1 MPPPRTLPTT
11 SSASLAW
18 TALLDAS
25 SDLLALLGAQ
35 GELVWVNAGFEVGSG
50 YRWSEIAQRS
60 AVELLRTPA
69 SEAEGWEA
77 VHSDLLENRGFDGVE
92 LPWLDRAGATRWGR
106 LSIQKLDL
114 QVDQVNSAHWLL
126 ALQDLTEVRALTIQS
141 KRLSE
146 LLDTAQEFGR
156 LGSWERKLPHG
167 QERWDA
173 HMCRFF
179 GIKAQDANPS
189 FEQVLQNMDDN
200 GVAHRQ
206 YQETLKRAGKHSK
219 RYRIELP
226 GRLVRHVHAQWEVKT
241 SAAGIANLVTGIMM
255 DDTEAYMLALSFNET
270 SEQLKLAVDLGN
282 IAIWRHDIQTDLVF
296 FNTRTVEVLG
306 VAYQASGVPM
316 AEVMRQIH
324 PEDWPAVQ
332 AAQAASLQTDRPVD
346 AEARYQK
353 FDGTWR
359 YVLTRRRVV
368 RDEQG
373 VPIEFVGV
381 ALDVSEQVE
390 KTRHASEMTKRLEI
404 AASAAGLGIWSRDPI
419 TGRAEW
425 NSQMFEIVGR
435 LPAMGLPS
443 EKEWLTEI
451 IHPGDQLKMS
461 RLHLDL
467 AQSNGFV
474 LEHEYRITR
483 PDGNVRWLVNRARRE
498 VRDGRAMQFGIT
510 MDVTDRVQA
519 ETEKRQKLM
528 ALRESQAKSEFL
540 ARMSHELRTPL
551 NAVLGFSQLLSLAP
565 ELNHEHRE
573 KVGRIYSAGEHL
585 LSLINDVLDISSLE
599 QGQLHMHLQPVR
611 LASVINEALP
621 LVEAMADS
629 QDVTLHVDI
638 LCGVAYG
645 DRTRIRQVL
654 INLLS
659 NAIKYN
665 RAHGR
670 VAVYSEEEG
679 ADVVLRVVDTG
690 RGMSDQQLSQL
701 FEPFNR
707 LGLEKETV
715 QGTGIGL
722 ALVKALVERMGGSIV
737 VTSEVGVGSEFEVR
751 LPRWA
756 KASDMTEPGRLAP
769 AVSGAAPLTEQISSA
784 GLRTGQV
791 LYIEDNTVNQIL
803 VEELVRR
810 HVGLQIESQETGL
823 GGVERAREL
832 QPQLILVDIQLPD
845 IDGFEVLRRLR
856 AQTETAHTH
865 CIALSANAMP
875 EDVSRALAAGFDA
888 YWTKPIDFSV
898 FMAAMN
904 RLFPKITEP
913 ELASTTRPEP
923 Y

>member
-1 MPPPRTLPTT
+1 MPPLRSPQTT
-11 SSASLAW
+11 SPASLAW
-18 TALLDAS
+18 AALLDAA
-25 SDLLALLGAQ
+25 SDLLALLDVQ
-35 GELVWVNAGFEVGSG
+35 GNLVWVNAGFEVTSG
-50 YRWSEIAQRS
+50 YRWFDVAGRS

-92 LPWLDRAGATRWGR
+92 LPWLDQAGATRWGR
-106 LSIQKLDL
+106 LSIQKLEP
-114 QVDQVNSAHWLL
+114 QAEPTSAHWLL
-126 ALQDLTEVRALTIQS
+126 ALQDLTEVRSLTIQS
-141 KRLSE
+141 KRVSE
-146 LLDTAQEFGR
+146 LLETAQEFGR
-156 LGSWERKLPHG
+156 LGAWERKLPRG
-167 QERWDA
+167 EERWDS
-173 HMCRFF
+173 HMYRFF

-189 FEQVLQNMDDN
+189 FEQVLQNMNDN
-200 GVAHRQ
+200 GTAYRE
-206 YQETLKRAGKHSK
+206 YRETLKRAGKHSK

-282 IAIWRHDIQTDLVF
+282 IAIWRHDVQADRIF
-296 FNTRTVEVLG
+296 FNARTFEVLG
-306 VAYQASGVPM
+306 IAHQADGVPTKD
-316 AEVMRQIH
+316 VIKQIH
-324 PEDWPAVQ
+324 PDDWPAVQ
-332 AAQAASLQTDRPVD
+332 AAHETSMHTDRPVD
-346 AEARYQK
+346 TEARYK
-353 FDGTWR
+353 KPDGTWR

-419 TGRAEW
+419 TGKAEW

-443 EKEWLTEI
+443 KKEWLTQI
-451 IHPGDQLKMS
+451 IHPSDQPKMNRS
-461 RLHLDL
+461 HLDL
-467 AQSNGFV
+467 VESNGFV
-474 LEHEYRITR
+474 VEHEYRITR

-510 MDVTDRVQA
+510 MDVTDRVHA
-519 ETEKRQKLM
+519 ESEKQQRLM
-528 ALRESQAKSEFL
+528 ALRESEAKSEFL

-551 NAVLGFSQLLSLAP
+551 NAVLGFAQLLSLAP
-565 ELNHEHRE
+565 DLNLEHRE
-573 KVGRIYSAGEHL
+573 KVTRIYSAGEHL

-599 QGQLHMHLQPVR
+599 QGQLRMQLQPVR
-611 LASVINEALP
+611 LANVINEALP
-621 LVEAMADS
+621 LVEAMADA
-629 QDVTLHVDI
+629 QGVTLHVDT
-638 LCGVAYG
+638 LYGVAYG

-665 RAHGR
+665 RAQGR
-670 VAVYSEEEG
+670 VAVYGEEEG
-679 ADVVLRVVDTG
+679 AHVLLRVVDTG
-690 RGMSDQQLSQL
+690 RGMSSQQLTQL

-722 ALVKALVERMGGSIV
+722 ALVKVLVERMGGSIV
-737 VTSEVGVGSEFEVR
+737 VSSEVGVGSEFEVR

-756 KASDMTEPGRLAP
+756 DTASLTEPGRLAP
-769 AVSGAAPLTEQISSA
+769 AVSAAASLTKPSISMDR
-784 GLRTGQV
+784 GTGQV

-803 VEELVRR
+803 LEELVRR
-810 HVGLQIESQETGL
+810 HVGLRIESKDTGL

-832 QPQLILVDIQLPD
+832 RPQLILIDIQLPD

-875 EDVSRALAAGFDA
+875 EDVSRALAEGFDD
-888 YWTKPIDFSV
+888 YWTKPIDFSI
-898 FMAAMN
+898 FIAAMD
-904 RLFPKITEP
+904 RLFPKIMPPANLPATAQP
-913 ELASTTRPEP
+913 LH
-923 Y
+923 